1 MQISSQC
8 FIFKTMQALY
18 NHAGE
23 LIAYQYQNMLIH
35 PDNWQVLG
43 LVLGNCVFNQRAKVL
58 GKLFQQKVYDLSGE
72 VLASKADASLP
83 LPPAFNATN
92 CIMQAWKI
100 LVLIKDHSCPW
111 VNTKNTWSSASLAE

>member
-1 MQISSQC
+1 
-8 FIFKTMQALY
+8 MQAFY

-72 VLASKADASLP
+72 VLASKADASIP
-83 LPPAFNATN
+83 LPGSFSPTN
-92 CIMQAWKI
+92 CLLQAWKI
-100 LVLIKDHSCPW
+100 LVMIKDHSCPW
-111 VNTKNTWSSASLAE
+111 VATKNKWSAASLAESLYTV

>member
-1 MQISSQC
+1 
-8 FIFKTMQALY
+8 MQALY

-83 LPPAFNATN
+83 LPTTFNVTN
-92 CIMQAWKI
+92 CLMQAWKI

-111 VNTKNTWSSASLAE
+111 VNTKNTWSSASLAEAIYV